1 MKLARAGLIEEV
13 GQAGVEEP
21 RGWGRTDREDER
33 WTDASGA
40 QGGATHKAERRTRRS
55 GAQGGA
61 AHKEHAVDLD
71 TGAVIGGDPARCRPG
86 RHEDVGGDAE
96 RSGDG
101 SEAKGL
107 DLRQDPWRNR
117 ETE

>member
-1 MKLARAGLIEEV
+1 MVENPVKLARAGLIEEV

-55 GAQGGA
+55 GAQGARGGS
-61 AHKEHAVDLD
+61 D

-86 RHEDVGGDAE
+86 RHEDVGADAE

>member
-1 MKLARAGLIEEV
+1 VVENPVKLARAGLIEEV

-40 QGGATHKAERRTRRS
+40 QGGA
-55 GAQGGA
+55 

-86 RHEDVGGDAE
+86 RHEDVGADAE

>member
-1 MKLARAGLIEEV
+1 
-13 GQAGVEEP
+13 
-21 RGWGRTDREDER
+21 
-33 WTDASGA
+33 
-40 QGGATHKAERRTRRS
+40 
-55 GAQGGA
+55 
-61 AHKEHAVDLD
+61 VDLD

>member
-1 MKLARAGLIEEV
+1 MKD
-13 GQAGVEEP
+13 
-21 RGWGRTDREDER
+21 GRTLL
-33 WTDASGA
+33 A
-40 QGGATHKAERRTRRS
+40 HKAERRTRRS